1 MRDGKQIT
9 ESLSNVC
16 PECSSIGLMS
26 DPETRELFC
35 PNCGFTTND
44 EGALSA
50 EGATRTTH
58 SGTPSFPFL
67 YDKGLSTSFRPSDV
81 HNERVHDFRRL
92 ASVDKAAKGIRPK
105 ESSILNMCRNIL
117 PILER
122 NFGMSRGM
130 IDRVKAKTTEVVLK
144 HQIPRIEGIYP
155 ALICYALLELGV
167 RVDRK
172 KVVMELTDS
181 IPRLLRKEAQPFKF
195 ISDKEGWVYEFRI
208 NSEDPVDQ
216 YIITTRAQSESG
228 GLGNATAWVSVVSN
242 LANETEPVSTSSR
255 IVEGR
260 LRIHLQTDK
269 EVYLKGDTIRVTAHV
284 TMNDDPVHLTDRDIK
299 LDAYVYSGGRF
310 RKAIRALWALY
321 NETGL
326 SPPRLIAEDFL
337 KQCRLLSPRQKI
349 SALKTLDDL
358 RYISRLYG
366 THFTPRQL
374 AAITARIHLLNYDD
388 TTVAN
393 DFTIGVS
400 ALSSKE
406 DFIQRVLGS
415 NCNELLLSL
424 G

>member
-1 MRDGKQIT
+1 
-9 ESLSNVC
+9 
-16 PECSSIGLMS
+16 
-26 DPETRELFC
+26 
-35 PNCGFTTND
+35 
-44 EGALSA
+44 
-50 EGATRTTH
+50 
-58 SGTPSFPFL
+58 
-67 YDKGLSTSFRPSDV
+67 
-81 HNERVHDFRRL
+81 
-92 ASVDKAAKGIRPK
+92 
-105 ESSILNMCRNIL
+105 
-117 PILER
+117 
-122 NFGMSRGM
+122 MSRGM